1 MGDDPEAIIL
11 NVIKWTDVFV
21 NIKIEI
27 TKEELEKY
35 IQYERIRR
43 ENPCYIKCAGPGGCC
58 GCQEQSDWC
67 KKLRELGELEK
78 IGAIEKYAEAVV
90 DYEEVLK
97 EYENIKNKLNLAK
110 VRVDNLQN
118 GITIMEE

>member
-1 MGDDPEAIIL
+1 M
-11 NVIKWTDVFV
+11 

-35 IQYERIRR
+35 IQYERLRR

-67 KKLRELGELEK
+67 KKLREFGELEK

-110 VRVDNLQN
+110 VRVDNLQTSI
-118 GITIMEE
+118 ITIIEE